1 MADASPGSSTADLK
15 AKKKVLIGLLAVI
28 GTILIL
34 YLATVIYFISTGREV
49 RTLTMVPMLGL
60 VVAALP
66 SIINLKAIQAE
77 IAQRESRKE

>member
-1 MADASPGSSTADLK
+1 MADAFSGSSTADLK
-15 AKKKVLIGLLAVI
+15 GRKKALIGLLAVI
-28 GTILIL
+28 GTVLAL

-49 RTLTMVPMLGL
+49 RTLTMIPMLGL

-77 IAQRESRKE
+77 IAKRESQK